1 MSFVLQLKSKEEFDG
16 CTGYEKVEKGNPDG
30 GPFSISFDKVFAAAV
45 LVVVVV
51 LLVVVANVVIA
62 DVFIVVW
69 ELSFPFISRS
79 LFSFQEGTY
88 YFVCGVGT
96 HCTDG
101 PQKVESF

>member
-16 CTGYEKVEKGNPDG
+16 CTGYEKVEKGNPNG
-30 GPFSISFDKVFAAAV
+30 GPFKISFDKVIHVVAVVV
-45 LVVVVV
+45 LVV
-51 LLVVVANVVIA
+51 ASVVI
-62 DVFIVVW
+62 VGVVIVVW
-69 ELSFPFISRS
+69 EVSFPFISRS

>member
-16 CTGYEKVEKGNPDG
+16 CTGYEKVEKGNPNG

-45 LVVVVV
+45 LGVVVV
-51 LLVVVANVVIA
+51 LLVVVASVVI
-62 DVFIVVW
+62 VVC